1 MNKTK
6 EGTIFMQVL
15 EKILEEIE
23 EAIFQEDVPIYLGDM
38 VVDRYVKESVV
49 KEIIRSYMDE
59 IENVAE
65 IAENTEE
72 DKLNE

>member
-6 EGTIFMQVL
+6 EDTIFMQVL

-23 EAIFQEDVPIYLGDM
+23 EAIFQEDAPIYLGDM
-38 VVDRYVKESVV
+38 VVDGYVKESVV
-49 KEIIRSYMDE
+49 KEIIRSHMDE
-59 IENVAE
+59 IENAAE

>member
-1 MNKTK
+1 
-6 EGTIFMQVL
+6 MQVL

-59 IENVAE
+59 IENVDE

>member
-1 MNKTK
+1 
-6 EGTIFMQVL
+6 MQVL